1 METLQDTYKEL
12 LRMRALNAKLQAEAE
27 TKPARKGKVVATK
40 SWLAVITDGSGIIQ
54 VRVTPKGKVEELTQS
69 FDKSGDADKWIIHR
83 LVQDSKPGWQG
94 VLTHSHSNIR
104 EVVSRDEALGR
115 SVGHVQRPVSHQAAG
130 FSRGTKLEFGV
141 KVKETRVSFSDG

>member
-12 LRMRALNAKLQAEAE
+12 LRMRALNARLQAEAE

-40 SWLAVITDGSGIIQ
+40 SWLAVITDADGIIQ
-54 VRVTPKGKVEELTQS
+54 VRVSSGKVEELAKS
-69 FDKSGDADKWIIHR
+69 FDKSGDADKWIILR
-83 LVQDSKPGWQG
+83 LSDGKPGWQG

-115 SVGHVQRPVSHQAAG
+115 SVGHQSKTVTHQAAG
-130 FSRGTKLEFGV
+130 FSRGTKLEFGT
-141 KVKETRVSFSDG
+141 KVKETRVSFSGC